1 MKTLLHK
8 VISVQFLGTLFLSF
22 GASQMLVLPVLA
34 DELINISDVKG
45 CRAIEGEAERLA
57 CYDTVS
63 GGGIFN
69 EQKLKQV
76 QVEEFGSARMKP
88 VPQPKAEPAP
98 VVATDPGAA
107 ATQETAPAKE
117 ASPIPATGKATSVDR
132 ISVTIVRS
140 KKDKLNI
147 YYFQT
152 ASGQVWKQQEAV
164 SWNIKPPFDAE
175 IKAGVLGSF
184 FLVYGGDVSTRVKRV
199 R

>member
-8 VISVQFLGTLFLSF
+8 VISIPFFGTLFLSL
-22 GASQMLVLPVLA
+22 GASQMLISPLLA
-34 DELINISDVKG
+34 DELTNITDVKG
-45 CRAIEGEAERLA
+45 CRVIEGESERLA

-76 QVEEFGSARMKP
+76 QEEEFGASKMKSAPKP
-88 VPQPKAEPAP
+88 PPEPAP
-98 VVATDPGAA
+98 AVATDPGVAP
-107 ATQETAPAKE
+107 TQKTTPK
-117 ASPIPATGKATSVDR
+117 PATGKAISVDNLN
-132 ISVTIVRS
+132 VTIVRTQ
-140 KKDKLNI
+140 KDRMNI

-152 ASGQVWKQQEAV
+152 SAGQVWKQQE
-164 SWNIKPPFDAE
+164 SDPWNIKPPFEAE

-184 FLVYGGDVSTRVKRV
+184 FLVHEGGVSTRVKRV